1 MASKDEH
8 RESSAEQPETSL
20 ADEQVVISAEATSEQ
35 GAGSDGENPSNG
47 SGDSE
52 NTPDSGGWVKIGVEA
67 ALADVSYYFGQST
80 VTKARVMALE
90 SFACYFLQ
98 EITRPPDA
106 KSVPDPRENEVV
118 VFENFF
124 AADLRIP
131 PHLIL
136 LDILRKF

>member
-1 MASKDEH
+1 
-8 RESSAEQPETSL
+8 
-20 ADEQVVISAEATSEQ
+20 
-35 GAGSDGENPSNG
+35 
-47 SGDSE
+47 
-52 NTPDSGGWVKIGVEA
+52 VKIGVEA
-67 ALADVSYYFGQST
+67 ALADVSYDFGQST
-80 VTKARVMALE
+80 VTKARVMALK

-106 KSVPDPRENEVV
+106 KSAPDPRENEVA

-131 PHLIL
+131 PHPIL